1 MYSRNATEDEE
12 QGERAPT
19 PYSEPDYDP
28 EVEMEAVIA
37 SWWSDTAGQPL
48 TRSLP
53 RLGVRF
59 AEALER
65 AYIAGARGRGLV
77 RYDGGDISPH

>member
-1 MYSRNATEDEE
+1 MYSRNAIEDGE
-12 QGERAPT
+12 QEERAPT

-28 EVEMEAVIA
+28 EAEMEALIA

-53 RLGVRF
+53 RLGVQIS
-59 AEALER
+59 EALEQ
-65 AYIAGARGRGLV
+65 AYIAGAQGRGLV
-77 RYDGGDISPH
+77 RYSGGDIPPH